1 MVNEEKLVEYLR
13 RVTADLHETR
23 QRLNEV
29 ESADSEPIAIVGM
42 SCRYPGD
49 VNSPEDLWR
58 LVSDGRDGITE
69 FPTDRGWAEDLYDP
83 DPERAGKSY
92 TREGGFLHDV
102 AEFDSG
108 FFGIS
113 PREALAMDP
122 QQRLLLETSW
132 EAFERAGIDPSSLRG
147 SRTGVFAGVMYHD
160 YGSRVNPIPEGL
172 EGFMGTG
179 SSGSVA
185 SGRISYT
192 LGLEGPAVTVDTACS
207 SSLVALHLAV
217 QALRQGEC
225 SLALVGGVAV
235 MFTPGAYVEFSRQR
249 GLAADGRCKSFA
261 AAADGTTWSEG
272 AGMLLVE
279 RLSDARR
286 NGHPVLAVVRGS
298 AVNQD
303 GASSGLTA
311 PNGPSQQR
319 VIRAALANARLT
331 VDQVDVVEAHGTGT
345 RLGDPIEAQALLATY
360 GQDRPTERPLWLGSL
375 KSNIGHTQAAAGVA
389 GVIKMVMAMRH
400 GVLPRTLHVDE
411 PTPQVDWSAGAV
423 ELLTEERAWPETGQ
437 PRRAAVSSF
446 GISGTNAHTIL
457 EQAPAEEA
465 AEEVVGG
472 TGLPLVPWVLS
483 GKTEGALRAQ
493 AERLVSFVG
502 ERDDLRDVDV
512 ASSLVSGRAVLEHRG
527 VVVARDRAEALA
539 GLEALAAGG
548 GLAGVAGGGRVAVL
562 FSGQGAQRAG
572 MGRGLYGVYPVFA
585 AALDEVCGELDVCLA
600 GELAAAGVSGG
611 VREVMFADAGG
622 LLDRT
627 VFTQAGLFAFEV
639 ALFRLLE
646 SWGVAAGFV
655 AGHSVGE
662 VVAAFVAGV
671 FSLRDACVV
680 VAARGRLMQALPAGG
695 AMVSVRAELARVEEV
710 LAGFGGRVAVA
721 AVNGPRSVVVS
732 GEADAVAQAVARF
745 AEEGCKTR
753 ELNVSHAF
761 HSPLMDPMLEEF
773 GRVLEGVEFGVPRIP
788 VVSNVTGELASDVLC
803 EPAYWV
809 RHVRE
814 AVLFH
819 EGVRSLHA
827 AGARAFV
834 EVGPDGVLTAMAADT
849 LDGEDVACVA
859 VQRRDRPEPLA
870 LVQGVAEAFVNGVA
884 VDWSRLFDGQGARRV
899 DLPTYAFQR
908 QRYWLDATT
917 GVGDV
922 VSAGLGSADHPLLGA
937 AVGLAGG
944 DGLLFTGRL
953 SLRTHPWLAD
963 HAVAGTVLVPGT
975 GMLELA
981 LRAGERAGCERVEEL
996 TLEAPLVVP
1005 ERGGVQIQLAVGELD
1020 ETGRRSLTLHSRIH
1034 DEADGDLEA
1043 EWVRHA
1049 TGTLGREAVSS
1060 AAGADWS
1067 VWPPQGAEA
1076 VDVSDLYE
1084 RFAERGFAYGPVF
1097 AGLRAAWRRGEEV
1110 FAEVA
1115 LPADEQAQA
1124 ARFGIHP
1131 ALLDAAL
1138 HAVGLGDF
1146 LGEDDRGR
1154 LPFAWSG
1161 VSLYAVGA
1169 TELRVRL
1176 APAGTDAV
1184 SVEVADTTGAPV
1196 AAVESLL
1203 MRPVTPG
1210 QLTAA
1215 QVAGRE
1221 TLFRVDWTPLAVPVD
1236 TVEPA
1241 GHRWA
1246 GLGEAPRGLA
1256 DLVGD
1261 RFADLAAL
1269 GAAVDG
1275 GAGVPQVV
1283 VLPVV
1288 DAAEG
1293 PIPGGVRGT
1302 AARVLEAVQA
1312 WVSDERWSASRLVL
1326 LTGGAVAPEPGAAV
1340 TDLAAAS
1347 AWGLVRSAQAEHP
1360 GRFVLLDVD
1369 AETGAQTEA
1378 DGAELSGV
1386 LAWALEAG
1394 EPQLAVRGGVAF
1406 VPRLA
1411 RAVGPGAGL
1420 VAPSGVAWRAAK
1432 GAGET
1437 LEELSLEPCDAAEVV
1452 LAPNEVRISVRA
1464 AGVNFR
1470 DVLNAL
1476 GMYPGNAGLL
1486 GFEAAGVV
1494 LEVGSE
1500 VTHVAVGDRVFGL
1513 VSGGFGPVAV
1523 SDHRLMARV
1532 PEGWSFAEAAS
1543 VPLVFLTAYYALVDL
1558 GGVRAGESVLVHAA
1572 AGGVGMA
1579 AVQLARHLGARVLG
1593 TASAGKWDVLRGLG
1607 LEEGEIASS
1616 RTLEFREA
1624 FTAATGGRGVD
1635 VVLNA
1640 LAYEFVDASLDLL
1653 PRGGR
1658 FLEMGKTDVRDAA
1671 GVAAGR
1677 AGVEYRAFDLIEAGP
1692 DRIAEML
1699 AELLSL
1705 FGAGVLRPLPVRTW
1719 DVHRIQDAFRYVSQA
1734 RHVGKVVL
1742 TVPRGV
1748 DPAGTVL
1755 VTGASGT
1762 LGALVARHLVVGH
1775 GVRRLVLASR
1785 RGADAPGA
1793 AELVAELTGA
1803 GASVTVE
1810 ACDVADRDALAA
1822 VLARIPAQAPLTGVV
1837 HTAGVLD
1844 DGVIESLTPERFDTV
1859 LRPKLDAAW
1868 HLHELT
1874 EHLDLSMFV
1883 LFSSVAAT
1891 FGAPGQGNYAT
1902 ANAFLDGLAQHR
1914 RAKGL
1919 PGVSLAWGLWAEAS
1933 GMTGALGDGNLQ
1945 RINRNGVEGL
1955 STAEALELL
1964 DTAQT
1969 MGEPVLLPAR
1979 LDLAGLRA
1987 QAGRANVPA
1996 LLRNLVRVPVRAAAA
2011 AGPDAAA
2018 TLTRRL
2024 AAMTA
2029 AERDAVLLD
2038 LVRTEV
2044 AAVLGH
2050 ASSAEIEGNRAFNDL
2065 GFDSLTAVELRNRLN
2080 AATGLRLPATVIF
2093 DYPTPMAL
2101 ADFLRLET
2109 TGAVAGAVAAGAGTS
2124 VSAPAGDDDPIV
2136 IVGMSCRLP
2145 GGVGSP
2151 EDLWQLVAEGRDGIS
2166 TFPLDRGWADGLYDP
2181 DPEAVGKSYTR
2192 EGGFLHDAA
2201 EFDPSLFGISPREA
2215 LAMDP
2220 QQRLLLEASWESF
2233 ERAGIDPSSLRGS
2246 RTGVFAG
2253 APSSGYGTGRQNV
2266 PEGLE
2271 GHLLTGNAG
2280 SVASGRISYT
2290 LGLEGPAVTVDTAC
2304 SSSLVALH
2312 LAVQA
2317 LRQGECDLALAG
2329 GVTVLS
2335 TPGLFVEFSRQRG
2348 LAADGR
2354 CKSFAA
2360 AADGTG
2366 WGEGV
2371 GMLLVERLS
2380 DARRNGH
2387 PVLAVV
2393 RGSAVNQ
2400 DGASNGLT
2408 APNGPSQ
2415 QRVIRQALAN
2425 ARLTAEQIDAVE
2437 AHGTGTTLGDP
2448 IEAQALIATYGQERA
2463 EDRPLWLGS
2472 LKSNIGHTQAA
2483 AGVAGVIKMVMAMR
2497 HGVLPRTLH
2506 VDEPSSQVDWS
2517 AGAVE
2522 LLTEE
2527 RAWPE
2532 TGQPRRAAV
2541 SSFGISGTNAHTIL
2555 EQAPA
2560 EALVA
2565 ESAEGEDPARESVE
2579 PSSLPVVPWV
2589 LSGKTEGA
2597 LRAQAGRLAAFAGGR
2612 PDVSLVDAGFSL
2624 VSSRAVLEHR
2634 GVVVARDRA
2643 EALAGLEALAAGG
2656 GVAGVA
2662 AAGGVA
2668 VLFSGQGAQRAG
2680 MGRGLYGVYPVFAAA
2695 LDEVCGELDVCLAGE
2710 LAAAGVSGGVREVM
2724 FADAGGLLDR
2734 TVFTQAGLFAFEV
2747 ALFRLLESWG
2757 VAAGFVAG
2765 HSVGEVVAAFVAG
2778 VFSLRDACVVVAA
2791 RGRLMQ
2797 ALPAG
2802 GAMVSVRAE
2811 LARVEEVLAGFGG
2824 RVGVAAVNG
2833 PRSVVVSGEADA
2845 VAEVSAALVAEGC
2858 KTRELNVS
2866 HAFHSPLMDPML
2878 EEFGRVLEGV
2888 EFGVPRI
2895 PVVSNLTGELA
2906 SDVLCEPGYWVR
2918 HVREAVL
2925 FHEGVR
2931 ALYGAGAR
2939 AFVEVG
2945 PDGVLTAMAADTLE
2959 DSDGVVCVAVQRRDR
2974 PEPLALVQGVA
2985 EAFVN
2990 GVAVDWSRL
2999 FDGQGAR
3006 RVDLPTYAFQRRRY
3020 WLEESVPS
3028 VSAGT
3033 GGAVDAVFWDA
3044 VERGDVASLAA
3055 DLRVDGEVLG
3065 EVMPALSQWLTSHR
3079 RQQSVESLR
3088 YRVSWQALNEVEG
3101 ADRDVAG
3108 VWVLVVP
3115 ASGTGA
3121 DAGALVAGCVEAL
3134 EARGAQV
3141 LTLELDASMSRVGVA
3156 GALGGV
3162 VSSVGGGVRGVV
3174 SLLALA
3180 EGESGCVP
3188 VGLGGSLVLVQ
3199 GLGDAGVEAPLWCV
3213 TRGAVG
3219 VGSVDVV
3226 SSPVQAMVWGLGRV
3240 VGLEHPGRWGGVVD
3254 LPGMLEGRVWERLC
3268 GVLAGSSGEDQVAVR
3283 ASGVFGRRLVRAGSA
3298 GSAGSGGGSSWRASG
3313 SVLVTG
3319 GTGALGSHVA
3329 RWLARAGAEHLVLT
3343 SRRGGAAPGV
3353 AELVAELSG
3362 AGVEVTVAAC
3372 DVADREALAG
3382 VLAGIPEQYPL
3393 TAVIHTAGVLDDGV
3407 VDALDSARLAGVLRA
3422 KAESALHLHELT
3434 EGLDLSAFVLFSSVA
3449 GSIGGAGQANYA
3461 AANAFLDALAHHR
3474 RAAGLPAT
3482 SVAWGPWADGGMA
3495 ADDVLIDQL
3504 RRRGIRGLEPELA
3517 IAALQRALDE
3527 DETFLAVADLE
3538 WERFAP
3544 FFTGSRPSPL
3554 LRGLL
3559 EEEGIRTAAADTVAD
3574 DSRAVLVQ
3582 RLVGLSEAERRAV
3595 VLGVVRSE
3603 VASVLGH
3610 SSAEGVDA
3618 VRAFKELG
3626 FDSLT
3631 AVELRN
3637 RLNAVFGLR
3646 LPATLVF
3653 DYVSPAIL
3661 VGHLLSE
3668 LLGGSPTAVSA
3679 ASGGRGLTA
3688 TGAAV
3693 GEEPIAIVG
3702 MGCRFPGGVGS
3713 PEELWGLLAAG
3724 RDAVSPWP
3732 VDRGWDVEGLYDPDP
3747 ERVGRSYVREGSFL
3761 ADVAGFDAGFFGISP
3776 REALA
3781 MDPQQRLLLE
3791 TSWEALE
3798 AAGIDPTSLRGS
3810 RTGVFAGTNGQDYA
3824 TLLMG
3829 DAGSREGLEGFLGT
3843 GNAAS
3848 VFSGR
3853 ISYTLGLEG
3862 PAVTVDTACSSS
3874 LVALHLAAQALRQG
3888 ECDLALA
3895 GGVTVM
3901 STPIGFVEFSRQRGL
3916 AVDGRVKAFAA
3927 GADGTAWG
3935 EGVGMLLVERLS
3947 DARRHGHPVLAL
3959 VRGSAVNQD
3968 GASNGLTAPN
3978 GPSQQRVIRQALESA
3993 RLTAAQVDVVEA
4005 HGTGTRLGDPIEA
4018 QALLATYGQDRPVE
4032 RPLWLGS
4039 LKSNIGHT
4047 QAAAGVAGV
4056 IKMVMAMR
4064 HGVLPR
4070 TLHVDERSSQVDWS
4084 AGAVELLTEE
4094 RAWPETGQPRRA
4106 AVSSFG
4112 ISGTNAHTILEQAPV
4127 EESVEEVVEPSS
4139 LPVVPWVFSGKT
4151 EGALRAQAGRL
4162 AAFAGGRPD
4171 VSLVDAGF
4179 SLVSSRAVLEHRGVV
4194 VARDRAEALAGL
4206 EALAAGGG
4214 VAGVAGGGRVA
4225 VLFSGQGA
4233 QRAGMGR
4240 GLYGVYP
4247 VFAAAL
4253 DEVCGELDVCLAGEL
4268 AAAGV
4273 SGGVREVMFADA
4285 GGLLD
4290 RTVFTQAGLFAF
4302 EVALF
4307 RLLESWGVA
4316 AGFVAG
4322 HSVGE
4327 VVAAFVA
4334 GVFSLRDACV
4344 VVAARGR
4351 LMQALP
4357 AGGAMASVRAE
4368 LARVEEVLAS
4378 VGGRVAVA
4386 AVNGPRSVV
4395 VSGEADAVAQ
4405 VAAALVAEGCKT
4417 RELNVSHAFHSP
4429 LMDPMLEEFGR
4440 VLEGVE
4446 FGVPRIPV
4454 VSNLTGE
4461 LASDVLCEPG
4471 YWVRH
4476 VREAVLFHEG
4486 VRSLYGAGAR
4496 AFVEVGPDG
4505 VLTAMAAD
4513 TLEDSDGVVCVAVQ
4527 RRDRPEPLALVQGV
4541 AEAFVNGV
4549 AVDWSRLFDGQ
4560 GARRVDLPTYAF
4572 QHERYWIDATTG
4584 VGDVVSAG
4592 LGSADHPLLGAA
4604 VALAAGDGF
4613 LFTGRLSLRTHPWLA
4628 DHAVAGTVL
4637 VPGTGM
4643 LELALRAG
4651 AEVGCEHVEELT
4663 LEAPLV
4669 VPERGGVQIQL
4680 VVGELDG
4687 TGRRSLTLHSRIQG
4701 DAEESAQSEWVR
4713 HATGTLAAQEAG
4725 GAREDLAVWPPQG
4738 AEVADVSDLYER
4750 FAERGFAY
4758 GPVFAGLR
4766 AAWRRGEEVFAEV
4779 ALPVEEQAQAAR
4791 FGIHPALLDAAL
4803 HAVALGGVTEDDRG
4817 RLPFSWSGV
4826 SLHAVGARE
4835 LRVRLTP
4842 VGEGAVSLFVA
4853 DAAGVVVAA
4862 VESLV
4867 LRPVTAEQVRAAR
4880 GAVLGQDSLLRVDWT
4895 ALSVPADVAGV
4906 AGTAWLGERPAALV
4920 GLAGDGF
4927 VDLAALGAAV
4937 DAGLKVP
4944 GTVVLGVSG
4953 GSADPVVGVREV
4965 AAGVLGVL
4973 QGWTAD
4979 ERWAGSRLVVVTR
4992 GAVAVESGAG
5002 VTDLAAASVW
5012 GLVRSAQ
5019 SEHPGRIVLVDVDG
5033 EVSGVLPGLLACDEP
5048 QVAVR
5053 GGAAF
5058 VPQLARVE
5066 RSAPA
5071 GGGEPAGGLGFA
5083 AGGTVLV
5090 TGATGTLG
5098 ALVAR
5103 HLVAGHGVRR
5113 LVLASRSGADAPGA
5127 AELVAEL
5134 TGAGA
5139 SVTVE
5144 ACDVADRDALAALL
5158 ARIPAQAPLTGIV
5171 HTAGVLDDGVIES
5184 LTPERLDTVLRPKLD
5199 AAWHLHE
5206 LTEHLDLSAFVL
5218 FSSVA
5223 ATFGAPGQGNYAT
5236 ANAFLDGLA
5245 QHRRAKGLPA
5255 VSLAWGLWAEASG
5268 MTGALGDGS
5277 VQRMARSGLRG
5288 LSSREGLELF
5298 DAACSGG
5305 EAVSVPARLD
5315 LAVFRSQAA
5324 ASGGVP
5330 ALLRGLVRVP
5340 VRRASSVV
5348 GGQDA
5353 VVVLKGRL
5361 AGLSEAEQRRV
5372 LLDLVCGEAAAVLGH
5387 ATADAVG
5394 AELGFLDAGFDSLTA
5409 VELRNRVNAATGLR
5423 LPATLIFDYPTPAAL
5438 TQHLQSELCS
5448 GEGETLYV
5456 DQSEAEIRN
5465 ALASIP
5471 LIRFQEAGLLDA
5483 LLELATPH
5491 SGASDSEPKS
5501 QAESIDAM
5509 DIESLVKMALDGGDS

>member
-1 MVNEEKLVEYLR
+1 MASEDKLRYFLK
-13 RVTADLHETR
+13 RVTADLHDVRE
-23 QRLNEV
+23 RLRTV
-29 ESADSEPIAIVGM
+29 EDKDHEPIAIVAM
-42 SCRYPGD
+42 SCRYPGG
-49 VNSPEDLWR
+49 VQSPEDLWQ
-58 LVSDGRDGITE
+58 LVTEGADAISE
-69 FPTDRGWAEDLYDP
+69 FPTDRGWDVERLYDA
-83 DPERAGKSY
+83 DPQRHGTTY
-92 TREGGFLHDV
+92 VREGGFLHD
-102 AEFDSG
+102 AAMFDAG

-113 PREALAMDP
+113 PREAQAMDP
-122 QQRLLLETSW
+122 QQRVLLEASW
-132 EAFERAGIDPSSLRG
+132 EVLERAGIDASSLKG
-147 SRTGVFAGVMYHD
+147 SRTGVFVGGMAQD
-160 YGSRVNPIPEGL
+160 YGPRLQEATEEVEGYIL
-172 EGFMGTG
+172 TGTA
-179 SSGSVA
+179 GSVM
-185 SGRISYT
+185 SGRISYL
-192 LGLEGPAVTVDTACS
+192 LGLEGPALTVDTACS
-207 SSLVALHLAV
+207 SSLVALHLAA

-225 SLALVGGVAV
+225 
-235 MFTPGAYVEFSRQR
+235 T
-249 GLAADGRCKSFA
+249 
-261 AAADGTTWSEG
+261 
-272 AGMLLVE
+272 
-279 RLSDARR
+279 
-286 NGHPVLAVVRGS
+286 
-298 AVNQD
+298 
-303 GASSGLTA
+303 
-311 PNGPSQQR
+311 
-319 VIRAALANARLT
+319 
-331 VDQVDVVEAHGTGT
+331 
-345 RLGDPIEAQALLATY
+345 
-360 GQDRPTERPLWLGSL
+360 
-375 KSNIGHTQAAAGVA
+375 
-389 GVIKMVMAMRH
+389 
-400 GVLPRTLHVDE
+400 
-411 PTPQVDWSAGAV
+411 
-423 ELLTEERAWPETGQ
+423 
-437 PRRAAVSSF
+437 
-446 GISGTNAHTIL
+446 
-457 EQAPAEEA
+457 
-465 AEEVVGG
+465 
-472 TGLPLVPWVLS
+472 
-483 GKTEGALRAQ
+483 
-493 AERLVSFVG
+493 
-502 ERDDLRDVDV
+502 
-512 ASSLVSGRAVLEHRG
+512 
-527 VVVARDRAEALA
+527 
-539 GLEALAAGG
+539 
-548 GLAGVAGGGRVAVL
+548 
-562 FSGQGAQRAG
+562 
-572 MGRGLYGVYPVFA
+572 
-585 AALDEVCGELDVCLA
+585 
-600 GELAAAGVSGG
+600 
-611 VREVMFADAGG
+611 
-622 LLDRT
+622 
-627 VFTQAGLFAFEV
+627 
-639 ALFRLLE
+639 
-646 SWGVAAGFV
+646 
-655 AGHSVGE
+655 
-662 VVAAFVAGV
+662 
-671 FSLRDACVV
+671 
-680 VAARGRLMQALPAGG
+680 
-695 AMVSVRAELARVEEV
+695 
-710 LAGFGGRVAVA
+710 
-721 AVNGPRSVVVS
+721 
-732 GEADAVAQAVARF
+732 
-745 AEEGCKTR
+745 
-753 ELNVSHAF
+753 
-761 HSPLMDPMLEEF
+761 
-773 GRVLEGVEFGVPRIP
+773 
-788 VVSNVTGELASDVLC
+788 
-803 EPAYWV
+803 
-809 RHVRE
+809 
-814 AVLFH
+814 
-819 EGVRSLHA
+819 
-827 AGARAFV
+827 
-834 EVGPDGVLTAMAADT
+834 
-849 LDGEDVACVA
+849 
-859 VQRRDRPEPLA
+859 
-870 LVQGVAEAFVNGVA
+870 
-884 VDWSRLFDGQGARRV
+884 
-899 DLPTYAFQR
+899 
-908 QRYWLDATT
+908 
-917 GVGDV
+917 
-922 VSAGLGSADHPLLGA
+922 
-937 AVGLAGG
+937 
-944 DGLLFTGRL
+944 
-953 SLRTHPWLAD
+953 
-963 HAVAGTVLVPGT
+963 
-975 GMLELA
+975 
-981 LRAGERAGCERVEEL
+981 
-996 TLEAPLVVP
+996 
-1005 ERGGVQIQLAVGELD
+1005 
-1020 ETGRRSLTLHSRIH
+1020 
-1034 DEADGDLEA
+1034 
-1043 EWVRHA
+1043 
-1049 TGTLGREAVSS
+1049 
-1060 AAGADWS
+1060 
-1067 VWPPQGAEA
+1067 
-1076 VDVSDLYE
+1076 
-1084 RFAERGFAYGPVF
+1084 
-1097 AGLRAAWRRGEEV
+1097 
-1110 FAEVA
+1110 
-1115 LPADEQAQA
+1115 
-1124 ARFGIHP
+1124 
-1131 ALLDAAL
+1131 
-1138 HAVGLGDF
+1138 
-1146 LGEDDRGR
+1146 
-1154 LPFAWSG
+1154 
-1161 VSLYAVGA
+1161 
-1169 TELRVRL
+1169 
-1176 APAGTDAV
+1176 
-1184 SVEVADTTGAPV
+1184 
-1196 AAVESLL
+1196 
-1203 MRPVTPG
+1203 
-1210 QLTAA
+1210 
-1215 QVAGRE
+1215 
-1221 TLFRVDWTPLAVPVD
+1221 
-1236 TVEPA
+1236 
-1241 GHRWA
+1241 
-1246 GLGEAPRGLA
+1246 
-1256 DLVGD
+1256 
-1261 RFADLAAL
+1261 
-1269 GAAVDG
+1269 
-1275 GAGVPQVV
+1275 
-1283 VLPVV
+1283 
-1288 DAAEG
+1288 
-1293 PIPGGVRGT
+1293 
-1302 AARVLEAVQA
+1302 
-1312 WVSDERWSASRLVL
+1312 
-1326 LTGGAVAPEPGAAV
+1326 
-1340 TDLAAAS
+1340 
-1347 AWGLVRSAQAEHP
+1347 
-1360 GRFVLLDVD
+1360 
-1369 AETGAQTEA
+1369 
-1378 DGAELSGV
+1378 
-1386 LAWALEAG
+1386 
-1394 EPQLAVRGGVAF
+1394 
-1406 VPRLA
+1406 
-1411 RAVGPGAGL
+1411 
-1420 VAPSGVAWRAAK
+1420 
-1432 GAGET
+1432 
-1437 LEELSLEPCDAAEVV
+1437 
-1452 LAPNEVRISVRA
+1452 
-1464 AGVNFR
+1464 
-1470 DVLNAL
+1470 
-1476 GMYPGNAGLL
+1476 
-1486 GFEAAGVV
+1486 
-1494 LEVGSE
+1494 
-1500 VTHVAVGDRVFGL
+1500 
-1513 VSGGFGPVAV
+1513 
-1523 SDHRLMARV
+1523 
-1532 PEGWSFAEAAS
+1532 
-1543 VPLVFLTAYYALVDL
+1543 
-1558 GGVRAGESVLVHAA
+1558 
-1572 AGGVGMA
+1572 
-1579 AVQLARHLGARVLG
+1579 
-1593 TASAGKWDVLRGLG
+1593 
-1607 LEEGEIASS
+1607 
-1616 RTLEFREA
+1616 
-1624 FTAATGGRGVD
+1624 
-1635 VVLNA
+1635 
-1640 LAYEFVDASLDLL
+1640 
-1653 PRGGR
+1653 
-1658 FLEMGKTDVRDAA
+1658 
-1671 GVAAGR
+1671 
-1677 AGVEYRAFDLIEAGP
+1677 
-1692 DRIAEML
+1692 
-1699 AELLSL
+1699 
-1705 FGAGVLRPLPVRTW
+1705 
-1719 DVHRIQDAFRYVSQA
+1719 
-1734 RHVGKVVL
+1734 
-1742 TVPRGV
+1742 
-1748 DPAGTVL
+1748 
-1755 VTGASGT
+1755 
-1762 LGALVARHLVVGH
+1762 
-1775 GVRRLVLASR
+1775 
-1785 RGADAPGA
+1785 
-1793 AELVAELTGA
+1793 
-1803 GASVTVE
+1803 
-1810 ACDVADRDALAA
+1810 
-1822 VLARIPAQAPLTGVV
+1822 
-1837 HTAGVLD
+1837 
-1844 DGVIESLTPERFDTV
+1844 
-1859 LRPKLDAAW
+1859 
-1868 HLHELT
+1868 
-1874 EHLDLSMFV
+1874 
-1883 LFSSVAAT
+1883 
-1891 FGAPGQGNYAT
+1891 
-1902 ANAFLDGLAQHR
+1902 
-1914 RAKGL
+1914 
-1919 PGVSLAWGLWAEAS
+1919 
-1933 GMTGALGDGNLQ
+1933 
-1945 RINRNGVEGL
+1945 
-1955 STAEALELL
+1955 
-1964 DTAQT
+1964 
-1969 MGEPVLLPAR
+1969 
-1979 LDLAGLRA
+1979 
-1987 QAGRANVPA
+1987 
-1996 LLRNLVRVPVRAAAA
+1996 
-2011 AGPDAAA
+2011 
-2018 TLTRRL
+2018 
-2024 AAMTA
+2024 
-2029 AERDAVLLD
+2029 
-2038 LVRTEV
+2038 
-2044 AAVLGH
+2044 
-2050 ASSAEIEGNRAFNDL
+2050 
-2065 GFDSLTAVELRNRLN
+2065 
-2080 AATGLRLPATVIF
+2080 
-2093 DYPTPMAL
+2093 
-2101 ADFLRLET
+2101 
-2109 TGAVAGAVAAGAGTS
+2109 
-2124 VSAPAGDDDPIV
+2124 
-2136 IVGMSCRLP
+2136 
-2145 GGVGSP
+2145 
-2151 EDLWQLVAEGRDGIS
+2151 
-2166 TFPLDRGWADGLYDP
+2166 
-2181 DPEAVGKSYTR
+2181 
-2192 EGGFLHDAA
+2192 
-2201 EFDPSLFGISPREA
+2201 
-2215 LAMDP
+2215 
-2220 QQRLLLEASWESF
+2220 
-2233 ERAGIDPSSLRGS
+2233 
-2246 RTGVFAG
+2246 
-2253 APSSGYGTGRQNV
+2253 
-2266 PEGLE
+2266 
-2271 GHLLTGNAG
+2271 
-2280 SVASGRISYT
+2280 
-2290 LGLEGPAVTVDTAC
+2290 
-2304 SSSLVALH
+2304 
-2312 LAVQA
+2312 
-2317 LRQGECDLALAG
+2317 LALAG
-2329 GVTVLS
+2329 GVTVLA
-2335 TPGLFVEFSRQRG
+2335 TPEGFIEFSRQRG
-2348 LAADGR
+2348 LAPNGR
-2354 CKSFAA
+2354 CKPFAA
-2360 AADGTG
+2360 AADGTA

-2371 GMLLVERLS
+2371 GMLLLERLS

-2415 QRVIRQALAN
+2415 RRVIRQALES
-2425 ARLTAEQIDAVE
+2425 ARLTAAQVDVVE
-2437 AHGTGTTLGDP
+2437 AHGTGTKLGDP
-2448 IEAQALIATYGQERA
+2448 IEAQALLATYGREHTA
-2463 EDRPLWLGS
+2463 ERPLWLGS

-2483 AGVAGVIKMVMAMR
+2483 AGVGGVIKMVMAMR

-2506 VDEPSSQVDWS
+2506 VDAPTPHVDWS
-2517 AGAVE
+2517 AGAVS
-2522 LLTEE
+2522 LLTE
-2527 RAWPE
+2527 AVSWPD
-2532 TGQPRRAAV
+2532 TGEPRRAAV
-2541 SSFGISGTNAHTIL
+2541 SSFGVSGTNAHTIL

-2560 EALVA
+2560 VET
-2565 ESAEGEDPARESVE
+2565 AEGGADVAAPAGPEAAPEAVE
-2579 PSSLPVVPWV
+2579 PVVLGRLPLTPWV
-2589 LSGKTEGA
+2589 LSG
-2597 LRAQAGRLAAFAGGR
+2597 RSAQALQAQARNLRDHLDAHPEPDHADVGHALATTRAALEHRAVLLAEDREGHLERLDALARGEVAPGVLRSAAASRVATVFVFPGQGSQWAGMALDLLESSTVFR
-2612 PDVSLVDAGFSL
+2612 DRLHACATAVEQFVDWSLVDVLHGRPGAPTLDRVDVVQPALFAVMVSLAEVWSASGVRPAAVMGHSQGEIAAACVAGAL
-2624 VSSRAVLEHR
+2624 TLEDAAR
-2634 GVVVARDRA
+2634 VVTLRSK
-2643 EALAGLEALAAGG
+2643 ALAAELSGKGG
-2656 GVAGVA
+2656 
-2662 AAGGVA
+2662 
-2668 VLFSGQGAQRAG
+2668 
-2680 MGRGLYGVYPVFAAA
+2680 
-2695 LDEVCGELDVCLAGE
+2695 
-2710 LAAAGVSGGVREVM
+2710 
-2724 FADAGGLLDR
+2724 
-2734 TVFTQAGLFAFEV
+2734 
-2747 ALFRLLESWG
+2747 
-2757 VAAGFVAG
+2757 
-2765 HSVGEVVAAFVAG
+2765 
-2778 VFSLRDACVVVAA
+2778 
-2791 RGRLMQ
+2791 
-2797 ALPAG
+2797 
-2802 GAMVSVRAE
+2802 MVSVPLSADE
-2811 LARVEEVLAGFGG
+2811 LAPMLAPWGAAIS
-2824 RVGVAAVNG
+2824 VAAVNG
-2833 PRSVVVSGEADA
+2833 PSSVVVSGEP
-2845 VAEVSAALVAEGC
+2845 AALDGLLAAC
-2858 KTRELNVS
+2858 
-2866 HAFHSPLMDPML
+2866 
-2878 EEFGRVLEGV
+2878 EERAVRAR
-2888 EFGVPRI
+2888 RI
-2895 PVVSNLTGELA
+2895 PVDYA
-2906 SDVLCEPGYWVR
+2906 SHSHQVEAIREHLLDVLAPVAPRSADIPFYSTVTGGLLDTAGLDADYWYRNLRQTVR
-2918 HVREAVL
+2918 FEETTSLLLAQ
-2925 FHEGVR
+2925 GNQ
-2931 ALYGAGAR
+2931 
-2939 AFVEVG
+2939 AFVEVSAH
-2945 PDGVLTAMAADTLE
+2945 PVLTMGLQESVDAAQPEAGARPDT
-2959 DSDGVVCVAVQRRDR
+2959 GAPVVVGTLRRDTNG
-2974 PEPLALVQGVA
+2974 LHCLLTSLSALHVA
-2985 EAFVN
+2985 
-2990 GVAVDWSRL
+2990 GVAVDWRAVFSGHRA
-2999 FDGQGAR
+2999 Q
-3006 RVDLPTYAFQRRRY
+3006 RVELPTYAFQREFH
-3020 WLEESVPS
+3020 WLEPGASATTGPATAATPQES
-3028 VSAGT
+3028 A
-3033 GGAVDAVFWDA
+3033 FWDA

-3065 EVMPALSQWLTSHR
+3065 EVIPALTSWR
-3079 RQQSVESLR
+3079 RRSADQAVVDGWR
-3088 YRVSWQALNEVEG
+3088 YRVEWRPLGEPAGGALS
-3101 ADRDVAG
+3101 G

-3115 ASGTGA
+3115 VSGAGEAA
-3121 DAGALVAGCVEAL
+3121 DGVEAAL
-3134 EARGAQV
+3134 TVGGARVVRVVVGDV
-3141 LTLELDASMSRVGVA
+3141 LDRVGVA

-3254 LPGMLEGRVWERLC
+3254 LPGVLEGRVWERLC

-3362 AGVEVTVAAC
+3362 AGVEVTVVAC

-3393 TAVIHTAGVLDDGV
+3393 TAVIHTAAQLDDALLDDLTLDQ
-3407 VDALDSARLAGVLRA
+3407 VDRALRVK
-3422 KAESALHLHELT
+3422 KAAALNLHELT
-3434 EGLDLSAFVLFSSVA
+3434 RDMDLSAFVLFSSFA
-3449 GSIGGAGQANYA
+3449 GTFGGAGQGNYA
-3461 AANAFLDALAHHR
+3461 PGNAFLDALAHHR

-3482 SVAWGPWADGGMA
+3482 SVAWGHWAGGGLA
-3495 ADDVLIDQL
+3495 EGAVEQRL
-3504 RRRGIRGLEPELA
+3504 RHRGVPAMDPELA
-3517 IAALQRALDE
+3517 TAALQQVLDA
-3527 DETFLAVADLE
+3527 DETFLVVADVDWRRALSTGEKPTALIGELAEVREWSAAAAVAP
-3538 WERFAP
+3538 A
-3544 FFTGSRPSPL
+3544 G
-3554 LRGLL
+3554 
-3559 EEEGIRTAAADTVAD
+3559 AD

-4127 EESVEEVVEPSS
+4127 ETLVAESAEGEDADRESVEPS
-4139 LPVVPWVFSGKT
+4139 LPVVPWVVSAKSA
-4151 EGALRAQAGRL
+4151 GALAAQAGRL
-4162 AAFAGGRPD
+4162 VSFVGERDGLRD
-4171 VSLVDAGF
+4171 VDVAS
-4179 SLVSSRAVLEHRGVV
+4179 SLVSGRAVLEHRGVV
-4194 VARDRAEALAGL
+4194 VACDRAEALAGL

-4214 VAGVAGGGRVA
+4214 VAGVAGAGRVA

-4273 SGGVREVMFADA
+4273 SGGVREVMFAEGGVD
-4285 GGLLD
+4285 GSGLLD

-4307 RLLESWGVA
+4307 RLLESWGVV

-4357 AGGAMASVRAE
+4357 AGGAMVSVRAE
-4368 LARVEEVLAS
+4368 LARVEEVLAGF
-4378 VGGRVAVA
+4378 GGRVGVA

-4395 VSGEADAVAQ
+4395 VSGEADAVAE
-4405 VAAALVAEGCKT
+4405 VSAVLVAEGCKT

-4446 FGVPRIPV
+4446 FGTPRIPV
-4454 VSNLTGE
+4454 VSNVTGE

-4486 VRSLYGAGAR
+4486 VRSLHAAGAR

-4513 TLEDSDGVVCVAVQ
+4513 TLDGEDVACVAVQ

-4549 AVDWSRLFDGQ
+4549 AVDWTRLFDGQ

-4680 VVGELDG
+4680 AVGELDES
-4687 TGRRSLTLHSRIQG
+4687 GRRSLTLHSRIQG
-4701 DAEESAQSEWVR
+4701 DAEESPQGEWVR
-4713 HATGTLAAQEAG
+4713 HATGVLTG
-4725 GAREDLAVWPPQG
+4725 GALAGDTASAVDWSEWPPQG

-4779 ALPVEEQAQAAR
+4779 ALPADEQAQAPR

-4803 HAVALGGVTEDDRG
+4803 HGVGAGDLTGNDDRG
-4817 RLPFSWSGV
+4817 RLPFSWQGV
-4826 SLHAVGARE
+4826 SLHAVGASA
-4835 LRVRLTP
+4835 LRVRLSSQGTD
-4842 VGEGAVSLFVA
+4842 VMSIHVA
-4853 DAAGVVVAA
+4853 DTTGASVAT

-4867 LRPVTAEQVRAAR
+4867 LRPVTDAQIHAAP
-4880 GAVLGQDSLLRVDWT
+4880 GAVAGRDSLFRVDWT
-4895 ALSVPADVAGV
+4895 PLLDGSERPAESDRW
-4906 AGTAWLGERPAALV
+4906 AWLGEVEAGPAV
-4920 GLAGDGF
+4920 EEGGRF

-4937 DAGLKVP
+4937 DAGLEVP

-4953 GSADPVVGVREV
+4953 GSGDPVVGVRGV

-5002 VTDLAAASVW
+5002 VADLAAASVW

-5019 SEHPGRIVLVDVDG
+5019 SEHPGRFVLVDVDG
-5033 EVSGVLPGLLACDEP
+5033 DVSGVLPGVLACDEP

-5053 GGAAF
+5053 GGVAF
-5058 VPQLARVE
+5058 VPRLVR
-5066 RSAPA
+5066 
-5071 GGGEPAGGLGFA
+5071 A
-5083 AGGTVLV
+5083 AGAGSVEGGAKAAFGAAGTVLV

-5103 HLVAGHGVRR
+5103 HLVVGHGVRH
-5113 LVLASRSGADAPGA
+5113 LVLASRRGADAPGA

-5144 ACDVADRDALAALL
+5144 ACDVADREALAALL
-5158 ARIPAQAPLTGIV
+5158 ARIPAQAPLTGVV
-5171 HTAGVLDDGVIES
+5171 HTAGVLDDGVVES

-5361 AGLSEAEQRRV
+5361 AGLSEVEQRRV

-5438 TQHLQSELCS
+5438 TQHLQSEIVDD
-5448 GEGETLYV
+5448 GPAPRETALV
-5456 DQSEAEIRN
+5456 AE
-5465 ALASIP
+5465 
-5471 LIRFQEAGLLDA
+5471 LDRVEA
-5483 LLELATPH
+5483 LLTAASAPDEATQALVASRLKNLLSQW
-5491 SGASDSEPKS
+5491 SGNSSNA
-5501 QAESIDAM
+5501 AESDDVADKLRSASADDLFDFIDSAFG
-5509 DIESLVKMALDGGDS
+5509 ES